1 VDPENDQVSSEP
13 HNRLPIIRSTSTDG
27 KGCHVVDAGDAGNA
41 DDNGSMDNNNTG
53 SSNDVIR
60 DTTSDQ
66 PLSNTGGVPLY
77 GGIVSGLVFAGAG
90 VLLLALQPLSISA
103 RRRPTM

>member
-1 VDPENDQVSSEP
+1 
-13 HNRLPIIRSTSTDG
+13 
-27 KGCHVVDAGDAGNA
+27 
-41 DDNGSMDNNNTG
+41 MDNNNTG

-66 PLSNTGGVPLY
+66 PLPNTGGVPLY
-77 GGIVSGLVFAGAG
+77 GVIVSGLVFAGAG
-90 VLLLALQPLSISA
+90 VLLLALQPFSISA